1 MVPPRPRWR
10 RAAPVIALGLALAV
24 AAGLLLPWRQP
35 AITGIETLAA
45 AAGEAEIAAHRAAGL
60 TLFRLAANPR
70 VLVLD
75 FPDLAAQG
83 RMLNR
88 AAAFIE
94 KVGGSRTHVLDDAA
108 LAAAIRADGATPE
121 TYYYG
126 HDYRAA
132 DLARFLAAA
141 DRDTIALNAD
151 EERLRRLLRDIGWLA
166 PGTIGAVIAVPGSE
180 PGLDAAARASI
191 LRHEVAHGMYFT
203 DPAYAAHVRAV
214 WARLSEADRALLRG
228 FLARDGYDAANEDLM
243 MNESQAYLLH
253 TPDPRHFTAGRLGTT
268 PEHLAEL
275 RAAFAE

>member
-1 MVPPRPRWR
+1 M
-10 RAAPVIALGLALAV
+10 LGLALAV

-35 AITGIETLAA
+35 ATPGIETLAA
-45 AAGEAEIAAHRAAGL
+45 VAGEAEIVAHRAAGL

-94 KVGGSRTHVLDDAA
+94 KVGGSRAHVLDDDA

-132 DLARFLAAA
+132 DLARFIAAA
-141 DRDTIALNAD
+141 DRDGIALNAD
-151 EERLRRLLRDIGWLA
+151 EDRLRRLLRDIGWLA
-166 PGTIGAVIAVPGSE
+166 PGTVGAVIAVPGSE
-180 PGLDAAARASI
+180 PSLDGPARASI
-191 LRHEVAHGMYFT
+191 LQHEVAHGAYFT
-203 DPAYAAHVRAV
+203 DPAYAAHVRVA
-214 WARLSEADRALLRG
+214 WQTRLSEADRALLRG
-228 FLARDGYDAANEDLM
+228 FLARDGYDAADEDLM
-243 MNESQAYLLH
+243 MNESQAYLQH
-253 TPDPRHFTAGRLGTT
+253 TPDSRHFNAGRLGIT
-268 PEHLAEL
+268 PEHLAKL
-275 RAAFAE
+275 RAAFEG

>member
-1 MVPPRPRWR
+1 
-10 RAAPVIALGLALAV
+10 
-24 AAGLLLPWRQP
+24 
-35 AITGIETLAA
+35 
-45 AAGEAEIAAHRAAGL
+45 
-60 TLFRLAANPR
+60 
-70 VLVLD
+70 
-75 FPDLAAQG
+75 
-83 RMLNR
+83 
-88 AAAFIE
+88 
-94 KVGGSRTHVLDDAA
+94 VLDDAA